1 MEFKTNLVGLRT
13 RQLEVVCNST
23 NKTSNNSYT
32 VSLGNLSIGGILT
45 ASLKSCTFRNVF
57 YNVSEGYNIFYINI
71 QATQFPVTIPVGQYS
86 ITELLPVL
94 QASIQDVLNTSGVI
108 PIPTLDT
115 LSYNSIT
122 AKITMA
128 INGNGGAPLIYLQP
142 EQVSLNVLLGNTKD
156 TDYFEVIAVDP
167 IEFDSII
174 SLGGIDSVNLVC
186 NQLGQSRGIVNNEIK
201 EGNGRTFGLVR
212 HIPVVKSFGQQVEY
226 LESDID
232 AAAVEFVN
240 PVDITQL
247 DISLQTTSGQILDLS
262 NSQLTC
268 EWILKIIS

>member
-23 NKTSNNSYT
+23 NKTGDNSYSVT
-32 VSLGNLSIGGILT
+32 LGNLSIGGILT

-86 ITELLPVL
+86 VIELLPVL
-94 QASIQDVLNTSGVI
+94 QAAIQEVFNTSGLV

-115 LSYNSIT
+115 LTYDSIT

-128 INGNGGAPLIYLQP
+128 VNGNGGAPLIFLQP

-156 TDYFEVIAVDP
+156 TDYFEVVAVDP
-167 IEFDSII
+167 IVFDSII

-186 NQLGQSRGIVNNEIK
+186 PQLGQSRGIVNNEFK

-232 AAAVEFVN
+232 AAAVDFTS

-268 EWILKIIS
+268 EWILKIVS